1 MTTYYH
7 PDEHQACQAREQ
19 SLFSRLPTFIANA
32 QRHSPYYQTLLADVN
47 ADSINSRA
55 ALAQLPITRK
65 SDLITLQKR
74 QPPLAGMNTSNG
86 HVSRIFQSPG
96 PIYDPESCQD
106 DWWRMGQAFH
116 AAGFVTGDL
125 VQNCLSYH
133 LTPCLL
139 YTSDAADE

>member
-96 PIYDPESCQD
+96 PIYDPESCHD
-106 DWWRMGQAFH
+106 DWF
-116 AAGFVTGDL
+116 
-125 VQNCLSYH
+125 
-133 LTPCLL
+133 PCRRLC
-139 YTSDAADE
+139 YR